1 MMNPELRNAR
11 LNLDRRLSQLK
22 PEDRFKAPPRGWS
35 KAIRTAIGMTGVQ
48 FAARLGVAPQT
59 ADALERSET
68 NGTIQLATL
77 RRAADALDCVL
88 VYAFV
93 PKTSL
98 EEAVNDRARKLAL
111 KHLAEVSHSMKLEG
125 QNTGDDDLEERI
137 QDYIRNH
144 LAERDLWRMP

>member
-11 LNLDRRLSQLK
+11 RNLDRRLSQLK
-22 PEDRFKAPPRGWS
+22 PEDRFKVPPKGWS

-48 FAARLGVAPQT
+48 FAARLGVTPQT

-77 RRAADALDCVL
+77 RRAADALDCTL

-98 EEAVNDRARKLAL
+98 DEAVNDRARKLAL
-111 KHLAEVSHSMKLEG
+111 NHLSKVAHSMKLEG
-125 QNTGDDDLEERI
+125 QNTGGDDLEERI
-137 QDYIRNH
+137 QDHIRNH
-144 LAERDLWRMP
+144 LAERDLWRVP